1 MGVHAVR
8 PVVLDAC
15 VLVPQ
20 SLCDL
25 LLRLAEEPRLYRPV
39 WTEEIMDEAHRA
51 LTQRIPKK
59 WPKASA
65 DRWRAAITLAFPEA
79 SVSPSTALIA
89 KVTNHPGDR
98 HVLAAAIEAGAQEIV
113 TSNLRH
119 FRAEALAPWKIKALS
134 PDEFLLDLY
143 SLNPANVMH
152 KVDLMSRREKGDRT
166 LKLLKKHVPAFV
178 VRIEQDM
185 GAERSS

>member
-39 WTEEIMDEAHRA
+39 WTEEIMEEAHRA
-51 LTQRIPKK
+51 LTQRIPKR

-65 DRWRAAITLAFPEA
+65 DRWRAAIASAFPEA
-79 SVSPSTALIA
+79 EVSPPTALIA
-89 KVTNHPGDR
+89 KATNHPGDR
-98 HVLAAAIEAGAQEIV
+98 HVLAAAIEAGA
-113 TSNLRH
+113 
-119 FRAEALAPWKIKALS
+119 
-134 PDEFLLDLY
+134 
-143 SLNPANVMH
+143 
-152 KVDLMSRREKGDRT
+152 
-166 LKLLKKHVPAFV
+166 
-178 VRIEQDM
+178 
-185 GAERSS
+185 